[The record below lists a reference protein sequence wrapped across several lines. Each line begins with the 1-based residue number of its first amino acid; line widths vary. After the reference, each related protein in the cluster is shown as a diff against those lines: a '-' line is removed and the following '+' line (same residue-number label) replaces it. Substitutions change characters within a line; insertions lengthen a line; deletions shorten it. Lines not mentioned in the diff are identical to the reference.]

1 MDLLILLVL
10 TNFIRTIFIIV
21 IIYYGIRL
29 FTRYILPMLVDKGL
43 KNMQQK
49 MQDQQ
54 RQSQRSTRPPGE
66 VTIEYNNRTGKN
78 NSQGNTVNYR
88 KDQCENE

>member
-1 MDLLILLVL
+1 MNLLIILFL
-10 TNFIRTIFIIV
+10 TNFLRTLFII
-21 IIYYGIRL
+21 IIVYYGIR
-29 FTRYILPMLVDKGL
+29 FVTRYLLPILVDKGL

-54 RQSQRSTRPPGE
+54 RQNQRSTRPPGD

-78 NSQGNTVNYR
+78 SSQTKGDYV
-88 KDQCENE
+88 DFEEVE

>member
-1 MDLLILLVL
+1 MDLLVILFL
-10 TNFIRTIFIIV
+10 TNFLKTLFIIV
-21 IIYYGIRL
+21 IVYYGIRL
-29 FTRYILPMLVDKGL
+29 ISRYLLPILVDKGL

-54 RQSQRSTRPPGE
+54 RQGQRSARPPGD

-78 NSQGNTVNYR
+78 SSQTKGDYV
-88 KDQCENE
+88 DFEEVD

>member
-1 MDLLILLVL
+1 MDLLVLLFL
-10 TNFIRTIFIIV
+10 TNFLRTLFIIILV
-21 IIYYGIRL
+21 YYGIRL
-29 FTRYILPMLVDKGL
+29 VTRYILPLLVDKGL

-54 RQSQRSTRPPGE
+54 RQNQRSTRPPGE

-78 NSQGNTVNYR
+78 GGQIKGDYIDFEEV
-88 KDQCENE
+88 E

>member
-1 MDLLILLVL
+1 MDLLVILFL
-10 TNFIRTIFIIV
+10 TNFLRTLFIIV
-21 IIYYGIRL
+21 IVYYGIRFVIRYL
-29 FTRYILPMLVDKGL
+29 FPILVDKGL

-54 RQSQRSTRPPGE
+54 RHSQRSTRPPGD

-78 NSQGNTVNYR
+78 SSQTKGDYV
-88 KDQCENE
+88 DFEEVE

>member
-29 FTRYILPMLVDKGL
+29 FTRYILPLLVDKGL

-66 VTIEYNNRTGKN
+66 VTIEYNKRNGN
-78 NSQGNTVNYR
+78 GSSQTKGDYV
-88 KDQCENE
+88 DFEEVE

>member
-78 NSQGNTVNYR
+78 SSQKKGDYV
-88 KDQCENE
+88 DFEEVE

>member
-78 NSQGNTVNYR
+78 NSQPRGDYV
-88 KDQCENE
+88 DFEEVE

>member
-1 MDLLILLVL
+1 MNLLIILVI
-10 TNFIRTIFIIV
+10 TNFLRTLLIIV
-21 IIYYGIRL
+21 LIYYGIR
-29 FTRYILPMLVDKGL
+29 FISRYILPLLVDKGL

-66 VTIEYNNRTGKN
+66 VTIEYNKRNGN
-78 NSQGNTVNYR
+78 NASQTKGDYV
-88 KDQCENE
+88 DFEEVE

>member
-1 MDLLILLVL
+1 MDLLIILSANGFLRTLL
-10 TNFIRTIFIIV
+10 IIV
-21 IIYYGIRL
+21 LIFYGLRL
-29 FTRYILPMLVDKGL
+29 FARYILPLLVDKGV

-54 RQSQRSTRPPGE
+54 RQSQRSTRPPGD

-78 NSQGNTVNYR
+78 SSQTKGDYV
-88 KDQCENE
+88 DFEEVE